1 STMSESTAL
10 EQIIRQR
17 ISDAGGFLPFDAFM
31 QAALY
36 EPGMGYYES
45 KAIFGEPGDFVTAPD
60 LGPWLY
66 LGLADLL
73 HWGWQELGEPCEW
86 VLLEQGGG
94 SGRLLVDILHRLQ
107 QLDMP
112 MPAQTIEVERSAH
125 LQHRQQQLFSES
137 GFVVEHISD
146 LADVGERENILLIS
160 NELPDAFPVRCF
172 SMHNGALHERGVT
185 YANRFSWVDAEEP
198 LSDEVPIAQEIR
210 SGWPEGYISE
220 WNPGLAQWQEDLS
233 HIIKR
238 GFSFCVDY
246 GFSQQEYYRPN
257 REQGTLLAHLNHR
270 AVDTVLNQPG
280 MQDITAHIDFTALA
294 NAGRQAGLESLL
306 WMPQGAWL
314 AQSPAI
320 QEKIQQLAASPDAE
334 SMRLMAQARRML
346 MPNGMGELFKLL
358 IQSSPQ
364 FNVMPAYL
372 SQFNHLADI
381 YQH

>member
-1 STMSESTAL
+1 MSESTEL

-17 ISDAGGFLPFDAFM
+17 ISDAGGFLSFDTFM

-45 KAIFGEPGDFVTAPD
+45 KAIFGESGDFVTAPD

-73 HWGWQELGEPCEW
+73 LWGWQELGEPREW

-94 SGRLLVDILHRLQ
+94 SGRLLVDILQRLQ
-107 QLDMP
+107 QFEMP
-112 MPAQTIEVERSAH
+112 MPVQIIEVERSSH
-125 LQHRQQQLFSES
+125 LQQRQQQLFSES
-137 GFVVEHISD
+137 GFDVEHKSD
-146 LADVGERENILLIS
+146 LASVGALENILVIS

-172 SMHNGALHERGVT
+172 CKHNGALYERGVT
-185 YANRFSWVDAEEP
+185 HVGGFSWVDADQP
-198 LSDEVPIAQEIR
+198 LSDELPIAQEIR
-210 SGWPEGYISE
+210 SCWPNGYISE
-220 WNPGLAQWQEDLS
+220 WNPGLSRWQKDLS
-233 HIIKR
+233 RVIKR

-257 REQGTLLAHLNHR
+257 REQGTLLAHSNHR
-270 AVDTVLNQPG
+270 AVDTVLNHPG
-280 MQDITAHIDFTALA
+280 LQDITAHIDFTALSH
-294 NAGRQAGLESLL
+294 AGRQAGLDTLL

-314 AQSPAI
+314 AQSPGI
-320 QEKIQQLAASPDAE
+320 QERIQQLASHPDAE

-346 MPNGMGELFKLL
+346 LPNGMGELFKLL

-364 FNVMPAYL
+364 LNAMPAYL
-372 SQFNHLADI
+372 KQFNHLTDI
-381 YQH
+381 YHP